1 MRTLTTLARVTA
13 FAIGCWAVTAHA
25 TTHRVGPSSQHTSI
39 QDGIDFADPGDV
51 VQVEAGTYFER
62 LLLKDGVDLVAS
74 GSVVVDAENEGAV
87 VAALRVGSS
96 TLVEG
101 FEFVNGSFDTGG
113 GLFAVSSSPVFRNCT
128 FTQCNAVYGG
138 GAYLAQGSLARFE
151 GCVFDGNFARIGAG
165 LYLDFSSAQVVG
177 SRITNNTAGVDA
189 AAIAANNAS
198 EARFEFC
205 SISGNRSLSGSII
218 ACNYA
223 SPRFTNCTITAN
235 LDDAGGGT
243 LALRG
248 SGARVERTI
257 VAFNTGPA
265 LSCPGSVPWVG
276 CSDIFGNASDTIC
289 AGDQGTNLSVDP
301 LFCGLQGG
309 NFELQGNSPL
319 LGTACGA
326 IGAHVNP
333 CQMVTAVNEMTWT
346 EIKTRF
352 RP

>member
-1 MRTLTTLARVTA
+1 M
-13 FAIGCWAVTAHA
+13 TAHA
-25 TTHRVGPSSQHTSI
+25 TTHAVGPSSQHTSI
-39 QDGIDFADPGDV
+39 QDAIDLADAGDV

-62 LLLKDGVDLVAS
+62 LLLKDGVDLVAN
-74 GSVVVDAENEGAV
+74 GPVVVDAENEGTV

-101 FEFVNGSFDTGG
+101 FEFVNGSFDAGG

-151 GCVFDGNFARIGAG
+151 NCVFAGNFARIGAG
-165 LYLDFSSAQVVG
+165 LYLDFSSVQVL
-177 SRITNNTAGVDA
+177 SSQITSNTAAVDG

-205 SISGNRSLSGSII
+205 SISSNRALSGSII

-223 SPRFTNCTITAN
+223 SPRFTNCTMVAN

-248 SGARVERTI
+248 SGARLERTI

-276 CSDIFGNASDTIC
+276 CSDIFGNASDAIC

-301 LFCGLQGG
+301 MFCGLAGG
-309 NFELQGNSPL
+309 SFELLGSSPL
-319 LGTACGA
+319 LGTPCGTM
-326 IGAHVNP
+326 GAHLNP
-333 CQMVTAVNEMTWT
+333 CQMVTAVNAITWT
-346 EIKTRF
+346 ELKTRF